1 MWLWDSNIVR
11 HFGDKHPNLVSYLQ
25 QIPWSEIAL
34 PSVVVAEIL
43 HGRCEFA
50 LKATPFQIPLAH
62 QRLWQ
67 TQQFL
72 SQFNVIMFDETCA
85 EALAI
90 LQQQHKKHKCY
101 TDMVIAA
108 MAKAGNHIVVT
119 RNLKHFEPLLPKS
132 QLANWVDERPR

>member
-11 HFGDKHPNLVSYLQ
+11 HFGDQHPNLVLYLQ

-34 PSVVVAEIL
+34 PSVVVVEIL

-50 LKATPFQIPLAH
+50 LKASPSQIPLAH
-62 QRLWQ
+62 QKLWQ

-72 SQFNVIMFDETCA
+72 SQFNVIMFDDKCA
-85 EALAI
+85 KTLEI
-90 LQQQHKKHKCY
+90 LRLQHKAHKQY
-101 TDMVIAA
+101 VDMMIAA
-108 MAKAGNHIVVT
+108 MAKAGNHVVVT

-132 QLANWVDERPR
+132 QLANWIDEKPR